1 MREMNKNRYVVI
13 MAGGVGTRFWPMSRT
28 SHPKQFIDI
37 LGVGR
42 TLLQQTYDRALSVC
56 PKENIHIV
64 TNAMYSNLVK
74 EQLPDLADHQIVGE
88 PTRRNTAPCIAYAAF
103 RIFKIN
109 PEAVMIVAPSDHLI
123 LNTQEY
129 ASIVSRGM
137 DLASKEDCLITMG
150 IRPSRPDTGYGY
162 IQFKNFGSK
171 YDQDFKNVNTFAE
184 KPDPE
189 TAKSFVESGEFLWNS
204 GIFIWSAKTILSV
217 MKELLKEEVYDV
229 LNENADAFC
238 TADEANFIANA
249 YPRCKNIS
257 IDYGVMEKAENV
269 YTIASDF
276 GWSDL
281 GTWGSLYAYS
291 DKNEEGN
298 VIQADKLLT
307 YDTNNCVVNVPKD
320 KLVVLNGLKDMI
332 VVEDENILLVCKL
345 EDEQRIKQ
353 IVSDV
358 KAQQGPDYI

>member
-1 MREMNKNRYVVI
+1 MSEMNKNRYVVI

-28 SHPKQFIDI
+28 PRPKQFIDI

-42 TLLQQTYDRALSVC
+42 TLLQQTFDRALSVC

-64 TNAMYSNLVK
+64 TNAMYADLVK
-74 EQLPDLADHQIVGE
+74 EQLPDLNDDQIVGE
-88 PTRRNTAPCIAYAAF
+88 PARRNTAPCIAYAAF
-103 RIFKIN
+103 RIFKMN
-109 PEAVMIVAPSDHLI
+109 PDAVMTVAPSDHLI

-129 ASIVSRGM
+129 ASIISRGM

-150 IRPSRPDTGYGY
+150 ITPSRPDTGYGY
-162 IQFKNFGSK
+162 IQFKDSGSG
-171 YDQDFKNVNTFAE
+171 YDTGFKNVKTFAE
-184 KPDPE
+184 KPDLE
-189 TAKSFVESGEFLWNS
+189 TAKVFLESGEFLWNS
-204 GIFIWSAKTILSV
+204 GIFIWSAKSILSA
-217 MKELLKEEVYDV
+217 MQEFLEDEVYDV
-229 LNENADAFC
+229 LNENSDAYC
-238 TADEANFIANA
+238 SDDEAAFIAEA
-249 YPRCKNIS
+249 YPRCKSIS
-257 IDYGVMEKAENV
+257 IDYGVMERAENV

-291 DKNEEGN
+291 DKDEEGN
-298 VIQADKLLT
+298 VIQAEKLIK

-332 VVEDENILLVCKL
+332 VVENDNMLLVCKL

-353 IVSDV
+353 IVADV
-358 KAQQGPDYI
+358 KDQQGQDYV

>member
-1 MREMNKNRYVVI
+1 
-13 MAGGVGTRFWPMSRT
+13 MAGGVGTRFWPMSRVP
-28 SHPKQFIDI
+28 HPKQFIDI

-64 TNAMYSNLVK
+64 TNAMYSDLVK
-74 EQLPDLADHQIVGE
+74 EQLPELNEYQIVGE
-88 PTRRNTAPCIAYAAF
+88 PARRNTAPCIAYAAS
-103 RIFKIN
+103 RIFKMN
-109 PEAVMIVAPSDHLI
+109 PNAVMTVAPSDHLI

-137 DLASKEDCLITMG
+137 ELAGNEDCLITMG
-150 IRPSRPDTGYGY
+150 IKPSRPDTGYGY
-162 IQFKNFGSK
+162 IQFKDSGSD
-171 YDQDFKNVNTFAE
+171 YDSGFKNVKRFAE
-184 KPDPE
+184 KPDLE
-189 TAKSFVESGEFLWNS
+189 TAKSFLESGEFLWNS
-204 GIFIWSAKTILSV
+204 GIFIWSAKSILSA
-217 MKELLKEEVYDV
+217 MHEFLNEEVYKV
-229 LNENADAFC
+229 LNESPDVYC
-238 TADEANFIANA
+238 TEDEADFIANA
-249 YPRCKNIS
+249 YPRCKSIS
-257 IDYGVMEKAENV
+257 IDYGVMERAENV

-291 DKNEEGN
+291 DKDENGN
-298 VIQADKLLT
+298 VIQAEKLIT

-332 VVEDENILLVCKL
+332 VVENDNMLLVCKL

-353 IVSDV
+353 IVADV
-358 KAQQGPDYI
+358 KDQQGAVYV